1 MNRLLSAA
9 TFAVAAVVATAAM
22 AAPLNVGAKA
32 PDVSTKTFLDGKEA
46 DFKLAD
52 ALKKGPVVLYFFP
65 AAFTPGCTAEA
76 HAFSDS
82 FDDFKKAGASI
93 LGLTA
98 GSAPITTGGAMLST
112 TDADFVKQLASFSQK
127 ECAGKFPVGGANAA
141 TVSAYGVNGA
151 RGSLTTRTSYVIAP
165 DGSILESYTDN
176 NFADHITKALAA
188 VNAYKASHPRG

>member
-1 MNRLLSAA
+1 MNRLFSAA
-9 TFAVAAVVATAAM
+9 TFAVVAAVATAAM

-32 PDVSTKTFLDGKEA
+32 PDVQTKTFLDGKEA

-76 HAFSDS
+76 HAFSDAY
-82 FDDFKKAGASI
+82 DDFKKAGASI
-93 LGLTA
+93 LGMTA
-98 GSAPITTGGAMLST
+98 GAAPITGSGMLSAA
-112 TDADFVKQLASFSQK
+112 DADFTKQLASFSQK
-127 ECAGKFPVGGANAA
+127 ECAGKFPVGGANPAVV
-141 TVSAYGVNGA
+141 TAYGVGGT
-151 RGSLTTRTSYVIAP
+151 RGTTTTRTSYVIAP

-188 VNAYKASHPRG
+188 VNAWKTAHPKG